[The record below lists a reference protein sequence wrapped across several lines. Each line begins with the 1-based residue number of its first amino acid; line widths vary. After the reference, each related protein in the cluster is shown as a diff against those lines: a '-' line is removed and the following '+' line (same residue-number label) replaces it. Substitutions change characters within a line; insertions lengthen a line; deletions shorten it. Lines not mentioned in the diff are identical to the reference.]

1 MTRCSAMIILC
12 YLLISGGT
20 ISAWTGE
27 TRPWPQ
33 QALDRLTHGQTGLP
47 RLTPDPDNLP
57 TAAKLELGRKLFFDR
72 RLSLNGTLSCAMC
85 HIPEQ
90 GFTSN
95 EVMTPVGLLGRS
107 LRRNAPSLLNVAY
120 ARHLFHDGRESRLET
135 QFILPLTNPKEMAA
149 PSVGHVL
156 DLLTSL
162 ADYDGLF
169 ERAFDGRSP
178 SVQSMGQALALYQ
191 QSLIAADSPF
201 DRYYYG
207 GETNALSSSA
217 RRGLTLFTGRG
228 NCATCHL
235 ITDRFARFQDDKFH
249 DTGHG
254 WYREYLRQHPPQSL
268 KVQAAPGVFFK
279 VDRRL
284 IDAVSD
290 TVPADLGRYEVT
302 QKIENLWQVKT
313 PSLRNLTLTAPYMHD
328 GRLSTLSEV
337 INFYDRGGFP
347 HKGQSPLIRPLGL
360 STRQKRDLLSF
371 LLSLTSPHVADL
383 IREARSAEPD
393 S

>member
-1 MTRCSAMIILC
+1 MTRYSGIIILSC
-12 YLLISGGT
+12 LLISLSS
-20 ISAWTGE
+20 ISVRTGE
-27 TRPWPQ
+27 TRPWTH
-33 QALDRLTHGQTGLP
+33 QALDRLKHGQTGLP
-47 RLTPDPDNLP
+47 RLTPDPDNPP
-57 TAAKLELGRKLFFDR
+57 TAAKLALGRKLFFDR

-120 ARHLFHDGRESRLET
+120 ARHLFHDGRETRLET

-156 DLLTSL
+156 DLLTRL
-162 ADYDGLF
+162 TDYDGLF
-169 ERAFDGRSP
+169 EQAFNGNP
-178 SVQSMGQALALYQ
+178 PTVQGMGQALALYQ
-191 QSLIAADSPF
+191 QSLIAGDSPF
-201 DRYYYG
+201 DRYYYSS
-207 GETNALSSSA
+207 ETNALSASA
-217 RRGLTLFTGRG
+217 QRGLTLFSGRG
-228 NCATCHL
+228 NCATCHQ
-235 ITDRFARFQDDKFH
+235 ITETFALFQDHRFH

-254 WYREYLRQHPPQSL
+254 WHREYLRQHPSESL
-268 KVQAAPGVFFK
+268 TIQTAPGVFIE

-284 IDAVSD
+284 IEAVSD
-290 TVPADLGRYEVT
+290 PVPADLGRYEVT
-302 QKIENLWQVKT
+302 RKIENLWQVKT
-313 PSLRNLTLTAPYMHD
+313 PNLRNLTLTAPYMHD

-337 INFYDRGGFP
+337 IDFYDRGGFP

-360 STRQKRDLLSF
+360 SARQKSDLLSF
-371 LLSLTSPHVADL
+371 LQSLTSPHVAEL
-383 IREARSAEPD
+383 IREARSSAPD